1 MGCASAGCQVR
12 GSILPNHY
20 SSIYLGARRP
30 ARAGLFPLML
40 AVGGFAI
47 GGFVLGMIYIAATDL
62 LRPASTQEADRKS
75 AVVHVP
81 IYATAPAP
89 FNFANPEEPA
99 SHTQLHPS
107 IAKVAPSSNG
117 PRDTDGRGGG
127 SDSRGRD
134 AAVSPKQKKAAE
146 DQLRKIMQICRG
158 C

>member
-1 MGCASAGCQVR
+1 M
-12 GSILPNHY
+12 PNHY
-20 SSIYLGARRP
+20 SSIYFGARRP
-30 ARAGLFPLML
+30 ARAGLFSLTL

-47 GGFVLGMIYIAATDL
+47 GGFVLGMIYIVATDL

-89 FNFANPEEPA
+89 FNAADPEEPA
-99 SHTQLHPS
+99 SRTQFRPS
-107 IAKVAPSSNG
+107 IAKVAPSGNG

-127 SDSRGRD
+127 PDSRGRD
-134 AAVSPKQKKAAE
+134 AAVSPKQEKAAE
-146 DQLRKIMQICRG
+146 DRLRKIMQICRG